1 MVVAH
6 LNYFL
11 NFIFAYSS
19 FLSCIIWA
27 RKTSLLSL
35 FMVTACNHAR
45 NKNVEKTTTPK
56 NEKGHYG
63 CVFSWRNWLG
73 FLFSHWLV
81 YYRESPPSSIY
92 WKLKKKEP
100 RIVFPPCV
108 FSVVLL
114 GWTKSFLRGGD
125 AVLNDNNKS
134 IGTCLF
140 IAPMR
145 SARPLSII
153 MMKRVEWHKHKSSTI
168 YGVQNNRYTYIY
180 CYLYI
185 I

>member
-1 MVVAH
+1 
-6 LNYFL
+6 LK
-11 NFIFAYSS
+11 I
-19 FLSCIIWA
+19 
-27 RKTSLLSL
+27 
-35 FMVTACNHAR
+35 
-45 NKNVEKTTTPK
+45 
-56 NEKGHYG
+56 
-63 CVFSWRNWLG
+63 
-73 FLFSHWLV
+73 
-81 YYRESPPSSIY
+81 
-92 WKLKKKEP
+92 KKKESP
-100 RIVFPPCV
+100 ELFYRRVF